1 MIRSGVV
8 CIVPWVGVLVVVIA
22 GCDRKTAS
30 ANRPK
35 RTEPVR
41 VATTAFCLAEIAEEI
56 GKDHVTTT
64 WLRENS
70 QSADALDPPD
80 DQRATF
86 RAAEVVITSSD
97 VGWTFQ
103 GTGGPLNRQRMI
115 VLDDLRTL
123 PGEPAPATATTPAAT
138 TATTTAAD
146 AETRAL
152 PPIEPPARADVV
164 GYLWLDPDIAKR
176 LAGRIV
182 DRISTFEVRW
192 RDALEANARAFS
204 ETIDKT
210 LAAAWSPL
218 PAHAPK
224 PAFLSLDPGYNAFA
238 RRFGFDAVDLPGSG
252 IVSLPLSP
260 GDAASIRNSMRD
272 RQIQVLFIP
281 LDTPPGPTREL
292 QLRLGDGVKLEPLD
306 AFGSSA
312 ASGRNTYAQILR
324 YNLEQLR
331 KALPAQV
338 PSN

>member
-1 MIRSGVV
+1 MSRSGA
-8 CIVPWVGVLVVVIA
+8 VGIIGWVLVVVIA
-22 GCDRKTAS
+22 GCDRKSAS
-30 ANRPK
+30 GNRPK

-115 VLDDLRTL
+115 VLDDLRTM
-123 PGEPAPATATTPAAT
+123 PGEPALAPAT
-138 TATTTAAD
+138 TAAG
-146 AETRAL
+146 AETHAL

-164 GYLWLDPDIAKR
+164 GYLWLDPDIVKR

-192 RDALEANARAFS
+192 RDALEANSRAFS
-204 ETIDKT
+204 ETVDQT
-210 LAAAWSPL
+210 LAAAWSAP
-218 PAHAPK
+218 PANAPK

-260 GDAASIRNSMRD
+260 DDAESIRNAMRD

-281 LDTPPGPTREL
+281 LDTPPGPVREL

-312 ASGRNTYAQILR
+312 ASGRNTYVQVLR

-331 KALPAQV
+331 KALPAQA